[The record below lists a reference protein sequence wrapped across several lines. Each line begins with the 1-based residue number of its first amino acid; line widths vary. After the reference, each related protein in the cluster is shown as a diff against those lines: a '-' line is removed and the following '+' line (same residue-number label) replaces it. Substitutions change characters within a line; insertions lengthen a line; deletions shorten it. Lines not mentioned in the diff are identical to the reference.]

1 MMNAE
6 TQEPKRPARKD
17 KESSLRMCAVCRAE
31 NEREEALHFV
41 RAPDGRLA
49 FDVRRKMGARGVNV
63 CTKITC
69 LDKLR
74 PGLPGIQALGKV
86 TIDKR
91 FHGDLQAT
99 LERDVLEQLG
109 LLMRAK
115 TLVVGAD
122 PAIEALKAQKVHVML
137 VAQDVAERTQRDV
150 KDAIH
155 KGLDAAAWSKT
166 EKIGGDHAWQRNS
179 NVRNPL
185 LVILPTAMQGLG
197 RALGRDVVGVVA
209 FGERAFAKGKKGERA
224 MRALVARAML
234 SKALAD
240 RTGEAENG

>member
-1 MMNAE
+1 MMMSEATE
-6 TQEPKRPARKD
+6 KAPRPAKKD
-17 KESSLRMCAVCRAE
+17 SPMRACAVCRTE
-31 NEREEALHFV
+31 SERDEALHFV

-49 FDVRRKMGARGVNV
+49 FDVRRQLGARGVNV
-63 CTKITC
+63 CAKITC
-69 LDKLR
+69 VEKLR

-86 TIDKR
+86 TIDKQ
-91 FHGDLQAT
+91 FHKDVQAA
-99 LERDVLEQLG
+99 LERDVLDQLG
-109 LLMRAK
+109 LLMRQKA
-115 TLVVGAD
+115 LVVGAEPSID
-122 PAIEALKAQKVHVML
+122 ALRDQKAHIVFVSKD
-137 VAQDVAERTQRDV
+137 AAERTVRDV

-155 KGLDAAAWSKT
+155 RALDAAAWSKT
-166 EKIGGDHAWQRNS
+166 DKIAGEHAWQRNS

-224 MRALVARAML
+224 MRTLVARAML